1 MVMDK
6 ESEISRLWNS
16 EMEKDLRIQA
26 QQRDF
31 QDQLIAKQAACE
43 QVSSTLEVLQQE
55 LEAIKSNQNTQNP
68 MDISST
74 TDTVNELN
82 LTKQKAA
89 EEKRLL
95 KEKLAK
101 VKSDYD
107 QSLKDKSIELD
118 RLKKHMEEQ
127 MRKERAVMVKANEHQ
142 LQTIML
148 ELRSLKEKHEKETT
162 DRKVGEKAL
171 LDNIKASIDPIL
183 KTDFKAGKH
192 VGVGTR
198 LKGLQEE
205 ITNYCP
211 PTVNKK

>member
-1 MVMDK
+1 
-6 ESEISRLWNS
+6 
-16 EMEKDLRIQA
+16 
-26 QQRDF
+26 
-31 QDQLIAKQAACE
+31 
-43 QVSSTLEVLQQE
+43 
-55 LEAIKSNQNTQNP
+55 

-74 TDTVNELN
+74 TDTANKVNLA
-82 LTKQKAA
+82 KQKAA
-89 EEKRLL
+89 EEKHLF

-101 VKSDYD
+101 LKSDYD
-107 QSLKDKSIELD
+107 QSLRDKGAELD
-118 RLKKHMEEQ
+118 RLKKHMDDQ
-127 MRKERAVMVKANEHQ
+127 MCKEREATAKANKHQ

-148 ELRSLKEKHEKETT
+148 ELQSLKEKHEKETT

-171 LDNIKASIDPIL
+171 LDNIKASINPIL

-205 ITNYCP
+205 ITNYYP